1 MSRRLILFH
10 FGFAKILQFVSRFL
24 LPHSFLN
31 LNLNRKYIFF
41 LLKILF
47 ALESEVSAPEKKRER
62 NQAARRP
69 SLTCL
74 SPPPRPSPGER
85 RQHRA
90 LDDSILHALA
100 GCGPHPLLGMDLLG
114 ASGGESLLERLD
126 RMVRRGAATS
136 TEENDDNEDTAVL
149 SVIDKNHRWALRLLS
164 AGAVWAVANLV
175 KLKMEEEATD
185 SKILIDAWE
194 CLKTGLLDDRDLA
207 ERILIEDKTIF
218 LQEAK
223 EFLLDRLGTGELA
236 SGPFLREV
244 SRSSIL
250 SSRLRG
256 TFAAAVVES
265 GGDPFLVDAARDVL
279 RAAEAESPP
288 ELKSL
293 SGVCVRRGALPTDET
308 LEKFEEALAKA
319 GESSEKRA
327 ALLLALPPGALARL
341 ALESAR
347 RRRSSHVHLFPC
359 AASNLH
365 RWSVG
370 DLEGM

>member
-1 MSRRLILFH
+1 M
-10 FGFAKILQFVSRFL
+10 
-24 LPHSFLN
+24 
-31 LNLNRKYIFF
+31 
-41 LLKILF
+41 
-47 ALESEVSAPEKKRER
+47 
-62 NQAARRP
+62 
-69 SLTCL
+69 
-74 SPPPRPSPGER
+74 
-85 RQHRA
+85 
-90 LDDSILHALA
+90 
-100 GCGPHPLLGMDLLG
+100 
-114 ASGGESLLERLD
+114 
-126 RMVRRGAATS
+126 
-136 TEENDDNEDTAVL
+136 L

-223 EFLLDRLGTGELA
+223 ESLLDRLGTGELA

-293 SGVCVRRGALPTDET
+293 SGVCVRRGALPTDGT

-319 GESSEKRA
+319 GESSEQRA